1 MENLRIIWEG
11 YGFYGYVA
19 IFLLF
24 LWGIHLF
31 YVIYKSTSVL
41 RKDKKRVGGSK
52 EGVSVIIVSHNNAEF
67 LKRNLPSFLMQ
78 FYENYE
84 VIVVDECSE
93 DDTQDVLAEIQKAYP
108 QLRYTRIFP
117 EKKFRFTKK
126 LAINIGILAAKHDV
140 LLFSESYCRPASSF
154 WVRTMQSYFDK
165 DTAVVL
171 GFSNYIEDGSGIMKR
186 RCFRL
191 LRFLKMCFLVKSKKY
206 ILGDGCNMAYRKSYY
221 IKNRGFTGNSQSYL
235 GYDNDMVRELSKFGK
250 VRVVKDP
257 NSYMIVDE
265 NDKKGGVDEISYYF
279 ASKFK
284 WPIAL
289 RAQVEGDEIVRI
301 LFYGLSFCFIIMG
314 VFEEY
319 LLILVL
325 LTFLLDF
332 ILLNIYSKHLKQRKL
347 FLTSLVVSTVGFA
360 YRWYWNGYSFFNRK
374 KWR

>member
-117 EKKFRFTKK
+117 DTKFRFTKK

>member
-117 EKKFRFTKK
+117 DTKFRFTKK

-301 LFYGLSFCFIIMG
+301 LFYGFFFFFLIMG

>member
-31 YVIYKSTSVL
+31 YVIYKSISVL

-117 EKKFRFTKK
+117 DTKFRFTKK
-126 LAINIGILAAKHDV
+126 LAINIGILAAKHDI

-165 DTAVVL
+165 DTAVLL
-171 GFSNYIEDGSGIMKR
+171 GFSNYIEDGPGIMKR

-284 WPIAL
+284 WPIVL

>member
-1 MENLRIIWEG
+1 
-11 YGFYGYVA
+11 
-19 IFLLF
+19 
-24 LWGIHLF
+24 
-31 YVIYKSTSVL
+31 
-41 RKDKKRVGGSK
+41 
-52 EGVSVIIVSHNNAEF
+52 
-67 LKRNLPSFLMQ
+67 
-78 FYENYE
+78 
-84 VIVVDECSE
+84 
-93 DDTQDVLAEIQKAYP
+93 
-108 QLRYTRIFP
+108 
-117 EKKFRFTKK
+117 
-126 LAINIGILAAKHDV
+126 
-140 LLFSESYCRPASSF
+140 
-154 WVRTMQSYFDK
+154 
-165 DTAVVL
+165 
-171 GFSNYIEDGSGIMKR
+171 MKR

-191 LRFLKMCFLVKSKKY
+191 LRFLNMCFLVKSKKY

-221 IKNRGFTGNSQSYL
+221 IKNRGFTGKSQSYL

>member
-31 YVIYKSTSVL
+31 YVIYKSTSVF

-117 EKKFRFTKK
+117 DTKFRFTKK
-126 LAINIGILAAKHDV
+126 LAINIGILAAKHDI

-171 GFSNYIEDGSGIMKR
+171 GFSNYI
-186 RCFRL
+186 
-191 LRFLKMCFLVKSKKY
+191 
-206 ILGDGCNMAYRKSYY
+206 
-221 IKNRGFTGNSQSYL
+221 
-235 GYDNDMVRELSKFGK
+235 
-250 VRVVKDP
+250 
-257 NSYMIVDE
+257 
-265 NDKKGGVDEISYYF
+265 
-279 ASKFK
+279 
-284 WPIAL
+284 
-289 RAQVEGDEIVRI
+289 
-301 LFYGLSFCFIIMG
+301 
-314 VFEEY
+314 
-319 LLILVL
+319 
-325 LTFLLDF
+325 
-332 ILLNIYSKHLKQRKL
+332 
-347 FLTSLVVSTVGFA
+347 
-360 YRWYWNGYSFFNRK
+360 
-374 KWR
+374 

>member
-117 EKKFRFTKK
+117 DTKFRFTKK
-126 LAINIGILAAKHDV
+126 LAINIGILAAKHDI

-171 GFSNYIEDGSGIMKR
+171 GFSNYIEDGPGIMKR